1 VSDQRIT
8 QLSPL
13 PQASVQAA
21 ADVLAIVDLSASET
35 KKVTA
40 KDLFQA
46 SAQQAD
52 PGSIP
57 IIAVDTSAGIPG
69 DDVNFTKGDVVLGRF
84 STGAG
89 QGEEIPCT
97 AAGRNVIGAATAA
110 DQRTAMGLG
119 SLSTA
124 NGFWLDGSSFA
135 GNSTGNNTGDQTI
148 SLLGAVVGSG
158 TGLINTTFGV
168 GSVETDALA
177 DGAVT
182 TVKLADDAVSAAKL
196 GDNSSTVVTA
206 SAPTADGEFIGQ
218 LQVNQNNGF
227 AYVYNGATWGQIAGF
242 TAVSFVDGGSP
253 LSYAVTFPVD
263 IYSPVVNVSL
273 DLQLPN
279 TVWAGPVSGAID
291 AAPSFRPLVGAD
303 LPVAS
308 AAARGAVIPGAGLV
322 MNGDLLDHANAT
334 PAQTVSGLTIDGQ
347 GHIAA
352 AVPLGAADLPVAT
365 VDGKGA
371 IIPST
376 GLAMNGELLELQP
389 ATADT
394 LGGLKLGQTLQIDGT
409 GLVDQALTNAEG
421 TWAKV
426 GVDIYGRVIQGLA
439 LEAGDIPGLDASS
452 IISGEFDT
460 ARIGYNSITAYQLAD
475 YGIAH
480 VNQMRPKPEFG
491 GQLWINPIDRSAYIW
506 VGTVD
511 GPNSIEEG
519 YWMSIGYGSA
529 VEQNARFGGTY
540 DAANNVVESI
550 NTYANQAGLMVG
562 SAVPTPAQANAGIY
576 LIVTEAGMGTT
587 PAPEEQLAVGDWIFS
602 LGTGTNWIKVAVI
615 SGAGGLVSDEDVAV
629 AGASFSVPMPNVANQ
644 EEANELLWYYAQPA
658 SGVHRGTVSPS
669 TEVLVDAAGVMTV
682 GNLDEGEYA

>member
-1 VSDQRIT
+1 MSDQRIT

-69 DDVNFTKGDVVLGRF
+69 ADVNFTKGDVVLGRF

-110 DQRTAMGLG
+110 DQRTALGLG

-242 TAVSFVDGGSP
+242 TAVSFVDSGSP

-279 TVWAGPVSGAID
+279 TVWAGPVSGVE

-371 IIPST
+371 IIPGT

-394 LGGLKLGQTLQIDGT
+394 LGGLKLGQTLQIDGV

-452 IISGEFDT
+452 IVSGEFDT
-460 ARIGYNSITAYQLAD
+460 DRIGYNSITAYQLAD

-480 VNQMRPKPEFG
+480 INQMRPKPEFG
-491 GQLWINPIDRSAYIW
+491 GQWWVNPIDRSAYIW

-511 GPNSIEEG
+511 GPNSVEQG
-519 YWMSIGYGSA
+519 YWLHLGYGS
-529 VEQNARFGGTY
+529 VTEQNARFGGTY
-540 DAANNVVESI
+540 DASANLVESS
-550 NTYANQAGLMVG
+550 NTFGNLA
-562 SAVPTPAQANAGIY
+562 S
-576 LIVTEAGMGTT
+576 
-587 PAPEEQLAVGDWIFS
+587 LAVAQPLPVSGV
-602 LGTGTNWIKVAVI
+602 TNQGIKVGVI
-615 SGAGGLVSDEDVAV
+615 SGQSGVVRDEDVLV
-629 AGASFSVPMPNVANQ
+629 GGAGFLPAMPNVANQ
-644 EEANELLWYYAQPA
+644 FEANELLWGYAQPA
-658 SGVHRGTVSPS
+658 SGVMRGTVMPS
-669 TEVLVDAAGVMTV
+669 TEVLVDASGVMTV